1 VQPGE
6 NNPGGVPFVQ
16 SRDVG
21 GQIDLN
27 ALQRTA
33 TAIAAQYRRSMIAEG
48 DILFHC
54 AEPSGSRR

>member
-6 NNPGGVPFVQ
+6 NNPGAFRSFRAGM
-16 SRDVG
+16 G